1 MTAKEHLKLHDREI
15 AAIRKLL
22 LEGMKMVRQYQDENR
37 KFHRDVC
44 TAVGELKD
52 SHKKLVQ
59 ALIKP
64 TNGHKK

>member
-1 MTAKEHLKLHDREI
+1 MTAKEHLSRHDREI

-22 LEGMKMVRQYQDENR
+22 LDGMKMVRQYQDENR
-37 KFHRDVC
+37 KFHRDVR
-44 TAVGELKD
+44 TAVAELKE

-59 ALIKP
+59 TLIKP